1 MNKEV
6 DLVFLSP
13 VRRDY
18 RHSVL
23 LETKGWKF
31 KRADT
36 EIRPYNSKKL
46 FDIIAASKGRLKAY
60 IRCLVVMPQ

>member
-1 MNKEV
+1 MDKEV

-36 EIRPYNSKKL
+36 EIRPYNSKKY
-46 FDIIAASKGRLKAY
+46 DVTAASKGRLKAY